1 MTKQR
6 RIGLWFAG
14 TSAIFFTRAL
24 LYSTFVSRGP
34 EVQEALHLNTAEMG
48 MLSML
53 YPAGGLAGILFS
65 SWLVNRFGSRV
76 INAATYLVA
85 AIAFIALGPAVAAG
99 DVALSSAMLFMVGLP
114 MAISD
119 FVGNIEGTAVDKAS
133 KRSIFPVIHGSF
145 GIGMLLGA
153 TLASWLISSAVSLE
167 ASFAMVGVFIGIV
180 SILAGFTFS
189 KHQRV
194 EVSAA
199 AKKTNRENS
208 IKVWFEKR
216 TLLIAVIGFSFI
228 MAEGSAGTWVPIALT
243 QAGFTGAEAAFAFGI
258 FWIVI
263 TVGRLM
269 GGLAVDRIG
278 RRMAVLYSAVLT
290 AAGILVFMGG
300 EMINMPYLGLF
311 LWGLG
316 MAVGFPMSVA
326 SMGDEPALASARIN
340 MIISIVYLSGIT
352 IGPALGALGEAMGI
366 YVAFG
371 IPLVMM
377 LLTAAIS
384 GATKPLPGSG
394 KK

>member
-34 EVQEALHLNTAEMG
+34 EVQDALHLNTAEMG

-65 SWLVNRFGSRV
+65 SWLVNRFGSRI
-76 INAATYLVA
+76 INAATYSLA
-85 AIAFIALGPAVAAG
+85 GIAFIALGPAVAAG
-99 DVALSSAMLFMVGLP
+99 DVLMSSAMLFLVGLP

-119 FVGNIEGTAVDKAS
+119 FVGNIEGSAVDNAS

-145 GIGMLLGA
+145 GVGMLLGA
-153 TLASWLISSAVSLE
+153 TLAGWLINSGVSLE
-167 ASFAMVGVFIGIV
+167 ASFAMVGVFIGV
-180 SILAGFTFS
+180 LSILAGFTFS
-189 KHQRV
+189 KHERV
-194 EVSAA
+194 VVTAA
-199 AKKTNRENS
+199 AKKINRENS

-216 TLLIAVIGFSFI
+216 SLLIAVIGFSFI

-263 TVGRLM
+263 TLGRLL
-269 GGLAVDRIG
+269 GGVVVDRIG
-278 RRMAVLYSAVLT
+278 RHLSILWSAIFT

-300 EMINMPYLGLF
+300 DIINMPYLGLV

-326 SMGDEPALASARIN
+326 AMGDEPAMASARIN

-371 IPLVMM
+371 IPLAMM
-377 LLTAAIS
+377 LVTAAIS

>member
-34 EVQEALHLNTAEMG
+34 EVQEALNLNTAEMG

-65 SWLVNRFGSRV
+65 SWLVNRFGSRI
-76 INAATYLVA
+76 INAATYSLA

-99 DVALSSAMLFMVGLP
+99 DVLMSAAMLFLVGLP

-119 FVGNIEGTAVDKAS
+119 FVGNIEGSAVDNAS

-145 GIGMLLGA
+145 GVGMLLGA
-153 TLASWLISSAVSLE
+153 TLAGWLINSGVSLE
-167 ASFAMVGVFIGIV
+167 ASFAMVGVFIGV
-180 SILAGFTFS
+180 LSILAGFTFS
-189 KHQRV
+189 KHERV
-194 EVSAA
+194 VVTAA
-199 AKKTNRENS
+199 AKKINRENS

-216 TLLIAVIGFSFI
+216 SLLIAVIGFSFI

-263 TVGRLM
+263 TLGRLL
-269 GGLAVDRIG
+269 GGVIVDRIG
-278 RRMAVLYSAVLT
+278 RHMSILWSAIFT

-300 EMINMPYLGLF
+300 DIINMPYLGLV

-326 SMGDEPALASARIN
+326 AMGDEPAMASARIN

-371 IPLVMM
+371 IPLAMM
-377 LLTAAIS
+377 LVTAAIS

>member
-1 MTKQR
+1 
-6 RIGLWFAG
+6 
-14 TSAIFFTRAL
+14 
-24 LYSTFVSRGP
+24 
-34 EVQEALHLNTAEMG
+34 
-48 MLSML
+48 ML

-65 SWLVNRFGSRV
+65 SWLVNRFGSRI
-76 INAATYLVA
+76 INAATYSLA
-85 AIAFIALGPAVAAG
+85 GIAFIALGPAVAAG
-99 DVALSSAMLFMVGLP
+99 DVLMSSAMLFLVGLP

-119 FVGNIEGTAVDKAS
+119 FVGNIEGSAVDNAS

-145 GIGMLLGA
+145 GVGMLLGA
-153 TLASWLISSAVSLE
+153 TLAGWLINSGVSLE
-167 ASFAMVGVFIGIV
+167 ASFAMVGVFIGV
-180 SILAGFTFS
+180 LSILAGFTFS
-189 KHQRV
+189 KHERV
-194 EVSAA
+194 VVTAA
-199 AKKTNRENS
+199 AKKINRENS

-216 TLLIAVIGFSFI
+216 SLLIAVIGFSFI

-263 TVGRLM
+263 TLGRLL
-269 GGLAVDRIG
+269 GGVVVDRIG
-278 RRMAVLYSAVLT
+278 RHLSILWSAIFT

-300 EMINMPYLGLF
+300 DIINMPYLGLV

-326 SMGDEPALASARIN
+326 AMGDEPAMASARIN

-371 IPLVMM
+371 IPLAMM
-377 LLTAAIS
+377 LVTAAIS